1 MGRKKMTEAE
11 AAAIVDVRLRMDTE
25 LHSQIKEAAKRQ
37 RLTVAGFLRAAA
49 MDRLERMAGK
59 NKSGDQ

>member
-1 MGRKKMTEAE
+1 MGRKKMSEAE

-25 LHSQIKEAAKRQ
+25 LHNQIKEAAKRQ

-49 MDRLERMAGK
+49 MDRLERDAAKRKDG
-59 NKSGDQ
+59 

>member
-25 LHSQIKEAAKRQ
+25 LHEQIKAAAKRQ

-59 NKSGDQ
+59 DKGDK